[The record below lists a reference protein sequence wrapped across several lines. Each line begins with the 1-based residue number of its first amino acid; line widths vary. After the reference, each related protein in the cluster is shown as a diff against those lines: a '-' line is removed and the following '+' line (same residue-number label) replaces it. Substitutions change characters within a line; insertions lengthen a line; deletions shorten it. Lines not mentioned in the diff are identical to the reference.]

1 MVVSTTVVFSTA
13 LECMSPGV
21 GVSTIALNTLGT
33 SLVVQWLRILLSMQG
48 TLVQSLVREL
58 RFHMPW
64 DNQAHAL
71 QQEKPAYHNE
81 EDPAQP
87 KKRVLWN

>member
-13 LECMSPGV
+13 LECMSPRV
-21 GVSTIALNTLGT
+21 GISAIALNTLGT

-48 TLVQSLVREL
+48 TLVESLVREL

-64 DNQAHAL
+64 DNQAYVL
-71 QQEKPAYHNE
+71 QQEKPAHHNE

-87 KKRVLWN
+87 KKRVHWN